1 MLSREE
7 REKLGWVGKVE
18 FTNVETGETEILDF
32 DPDPDDDLADCCTV
46 FSPEE
51 WDELMKRQTHSD
63 DNDNA
68 E

>member
-7 REKLGWVGKVE
+7 REKLGWVGKVK

-51 WDELMKRQTHSD
+51 WKELMRRQTHSGD
-63 DNDNA
+63 
-68 E
+68 EEQ